1 MQALCRRFPG
11 TCSKPQPQAHRDLS
25 GICIDVEVAI
35 AVSSKRHSA
44 IFALQAQVRT
54 TLPVNIG
61 SVAEDQRRGQFPE
74 EQGGGRRLRHHQRV
88 LPDLILI
95 PLPGNITLSVEL
107 RGFQAR
113 IHYRESRQRSI
124 GAPFS
129 VSGVSSKASS
139 SSSSRVTKAQRSS
152 STEWRTAPPPK
163 TRDLCSSVS

>member
-1 MQALCRRFPG
+1 MKSAVQKNFPD
-11 TCSKPQPQAHRDLS
+11 TRQH
-25 GICIDVEVAI
+25 
-35 AVSSKRHSA
+35 
-44 IFALQAQVRT
+44 LQAQVRS
-54 TLPVNIG
+54 TLSVNIG
-61 SVAEDQRRGQFPE
+61 FVAEDQRRGQFPE

-88 LPDLILI
+88 LPDPILI
-95 PLPGNITLSVEL
+95 PLPGNNAKSIELSGL
-107 RGFQAR
+107 PTG